1 MSVLVCGGA
10 GYIGSHTV
18 HQLIK
23 NGEDVIIVD
32 NLQTGHMDA
41 VHKDAKFCK
50 GDIRD
55 KEFWAISCEN
65 RFLCFPLITLKESL
79 RTKKWCL
86 FGTIPLKEYSL

>member
-32 NLQTGHMDA
+32 NLQQVIWMQFIKMQSF
-41 VHKDAKFCK
+41 VRV
-50 GDIRD
+50 I
-55 KEFWAISCEN
+55 
-65 RFLCFPLITLKESL
+65 
-79 RTKKWCL
+79 
-86 FGTIPLKEYSL
+86 

>member
-18 HQLIK
+18 YQLIK
-23 NGEDVIIVD
+23 NNEDVIIVD

-41 VHKDAKFCK
+41 VHKDAKFYK

-55 KEFWAISCEN
+55 KEF
-65 RFLCFPLITLKESL
+65 F
-79 RTKKWCL
+79 KKC
-86 FGTIPLKEYSL
+86 I

>member
-50 GDIRD
+50 GDLH
-55 KEFWAISCEN
+55 S
-65 RFLCFPLITLKESL
+65 FPTRRSSDLI
-79 RTKKWCL
+79 
-86 FGTIPLKEYSL
+86 

>member
-55 KEFWAISCEN
+55 KD
-65 RFLCFPLITLKESL
+65 FLRSVF
-79 RTKKWCL
+79 KKYRKLMFHVKHWYGNQMGKVL
-86 FGTIPLKEYSL
+86 

>member
-32 NLQTGHMDA
+32 NLQTGQ
-41 VHKDAKFCK
+41 
-50 GDIRD
+50 I
-55 KEFWAISCEN
+55 
-65 RFLCFPLITLKESL
+65 
-79 RTKKWCL
+79 
-86 FGTIPLKEYSL
+86 

>member
-55 KEFWAISCEN
+55 KD
-65 RFLCFPLITLKESL
+65 FLRRDRKSVV
-79 RTKKWCL
+79 
-86 FGTIPLKEYSL
+86 